1 MIARNTTIAGLSL
14 ALLLATALPGHAAGG
29 IFGKKKDVAQ
39 GKKLTPAQSA
49 LIDKAVGREKE
60 IIKVVKERAP
70 LVETYIQNMRTDPVM
85 RQVPESDQHFLGR
98 VEFGK
103 VIGDNEFKEGPKAGE
118 KSKGGFF
125 KGSFSFLSGL
135 GGSLH
140 LQYQA
145 DGFVRMVLIDSTG
158 GFDRQHYNFYFVRND
173 FLGTIPTA
181 VFDVQPVK
189 NEAGRFYGRIWVE
202 TGNGN
207 IVRYNGD
214 LAGSEEN
221 YKEFFHFDSWRT
233 NVQPDLW
240 LPTSVYVEESDPK
253 SQTSTLKFKAIN
265 HVWGYVLKV
274 PTGTA
279 ENASIEI
286 PNAVDNSN
294 EATDLSPLAAQ
305 REFRKQAEDNV
316 VERLFQAGLL
326 DAPSEFDKTLEAL
339 ANNILAY
346 NNIAVTS
353 PIHVRTLLTEPL
365 ESLSVGNTIIL
376 SKSLIDTTAVVT
388 ADGAQQMG
396 NLNTLLAFQIA
407 HILSGHQL
415 DTKYAFNDR
424 LLFPDNSAF
433 KRIPMHHTAADN
445 AEAAKKTL
453 ELLNA
458 KELADSGKY
467 FGLYLQQLQE
477 RLKSLRALNEPM
489 IGDGLIKSD
498 TDQSF
503 WLAALVPKAE
513 KLDIKNLKQQGAVPL
528 SSFLRFDPWTDQL
541 ITMHTAFE
549 PILSASDK
557 MPFEV
562 TPVYIK
568 LAYYKAPTEAQ
579 PAPPAPDAG
588 SAPAPAAGT
597 PNANAAP
604 AVPAAGA
611 PDPNTAAP
619 ATAAP
624 ASAPGTTA
632 PPTTPPPPA
641 QSQK

>member
-1 MIARNTTIAGLSL
+1 MIATIAKKETVAGLSL
-14 ALLLATALPGHAAGG
+14 VLLLATTLPVHAAPS
-29 IFGKKKDVAQ
+29 IFSKKKEIVT

-49 LIDKAVGREKE
+49 LIDKALIREKD
-60 IIKVVKERAP
+60 IVKVVKERAP
-70 LVETYIQNMRTDPVM
+70 LVETYIQNMKTDPVM
-85 RQVPESDQHFLGR
+85 RQVPDSDQHFLGR

-103 VIGDNEFKEGPKAGE
+103 VIGDNEYKEGPKANQ
-118 KSKGGFF
+118 KSSKLGFF
-125 KGSFSFLSGL
+125 KNSVGFLGGL

-158 GFDRQHYNFYFVRND
+158 TFDKQHYNFFFVRND

-181 VFDVQPVK
+181 VFDVQPIK
-189 NEAGRFYGRIWVE
+189 NEAGRFFGRIWIE

-233 NVQPDLW
+233 NVQPNLW
-240 LPTSVYVEESDPK
+240 LPTSVYIEESDPK

-274 PTGTA
+274 PVTTA
-279 ENASIEI
+279 ENTSIEI
-286 PNAVDNSN
+286 PNTTDTSQ
-294 EATDLSPLAAQ
+294 EASDLSPLAAQ
-305 REFRKQAEDNV
+305 RAFTKQAEDNV

-326 DAPSEFDKTLEAL
+326 DAPSDFDKTLEAL

-353 PIHVRTLLTEPL
+353 PIRVRTLLTEPL

-388 ADGAQQMG
+388 SDGAQQTG

-407 HILSGHQL
+407 HILTGHKL

-433 KRIPMHHTAADN
+433 KRIPMHHTEADN
-445 AEAAKKTL
+445 MEAAKKTVD
-453 ELLNA
+453 LLNA

-467 FGLYLQQLQE
+467 FGLYLQQLQQ

-489 IGDGLIKSD
+489 IGDALVKSD

-503 WLAALVPKAE
+503 WLAALLPKAE

-528 SSFLRFDPWTDQL
+528 SSFLRFDPWTDQV

-568 LAYYKAPTEAQ
+568 LAYYKAPVEPQAV
-579 PAPPAPDAG
+579 PADAATAAA
-588 SAPAPAAGT
+588 APAPVG
-597 PNANAAP
+597 P
-604 AVPAAGA
+604 A
-611 PDPNTAAP
+611 PDPNSAPTANAP
-619 ATAAP
+619 ATAP
-624 ASAPGTTA
+624 ATA
-632 PPTTPPPPA
+632 PPPTH
-641 QSQK
+641 